1 MSSHPGKVG
10 RWILVLFASA
20 TILAGV
26 AALILSTDFAHGY
39 ILAAIVQRIQDAT
52 GGRVEIGRLSFHRAH
67 LGADFYGIRVRGTEP
82 DQQTPLFSAERVA
95 IDLGLHLFHRTKLDL
110 QNVAMDHPVM
120 HLSINSKGDSN
131 LPRAAVSTSPNSPG
145 IFDMAIGHFVLNSGE
160 IFYNDRHAMVNADLR
175 NLNAQVSYGVLTRT
189 YDGTINYHGGRIDYG
204 SLAPM
209 AHDLSASFSAAPSGL
224 VIKSVTL
231 LTSSS
236 SMHAQGEVRNY
247 ADPSVYGSYE
257 AKLATRD
264 LGSLFKNSAIP
275 EGELDTQGNIAYVR
289 KANEPAI
296 NALAIS
302 GTLSGRSLKISL
314 PEVHASLQNIA
325 AEYQLNR
332 GNLEVRKME
341 AAALG
346 GRLTGRLLISR
357 VADDAASQF
366 DGGVQKVSLSAMQD
380 AWRTNRSLGFR
391 MGGQMAG
398 KLQATWHGNLKD
410 VKVFSDATLA
420 GSITS
425 ASSTGHAPLS
435 FPVNA
440 AAQVTYDDRNQ
451 SATIHNALIHTSHS
465 YMTLTGG
472 LGKNADLKVDGRTDD
487 LREVDLIAG
496 AFGTN
501 SNVPGKY
508 DSGSSQPLD
517 LSGAATF
524 SGTVSGQLSDPH
536 VAALLTSTNLHVR
549 GTSVQAFRAN
559 VQLSRTK
566 VTAQQGEIKLGP
578 QAGATFDISLT
589 LRDWQ
594 FAPDLPLNI
603 HLNTDKVSV
612 TDIERIAGLSYPV
625 TGLVSSNVAISGT
638 QEDLDAQGNIRL
650 LEATAWQQ
658 PIQMLTIG
666 LQHSSDDLD
675 ATFDLRTPAGSA
687 KGALLYYPK
696 SRKYNVQATSTGIR
710 LDQVQY
716 LQSHAQKVTGII
728 NASVKGQGDLNA
740 PQLEVTIDGQ
750 PQIGNQKIDN
760 FRAQANVA
768 NQRSEF
774 SLNCSIA
781 GAALQSH
788 GVVNLT
794 GDYEATAN
802 LDSQVVKLDS
812 LLSTF
817 LPQANNGLHGQ
828 TEFHAALRGP
838 LKNPDRLEAHIEIP
852 ALSVGYSAIQ
862 IATDAPIHADYQQ
875 GVLAIPQARLKGTGT
890 DLRIAAT
897 VPLQST
903 ADLRATADGT
913 ADLELLQLWDPQW
926 QSSGQIKL
934 NIGAQGN
941 RSHPEL
947 KGTIAVSNAGLS
959 TETIPALEKING
971 ELDISGE
978 RIQIKNLAGQSGG
991 GTFEIHGFA
1000 IYQPS
1005 VHYSL
1010 GMTARG
1016 VRLFYPEGVRTQFT
1030 ADLNLTGEPNDSLV
1044 SGQVTVYRL
1053 SLTQAFDLATFS
1065 DAFSVT
1071 SAPSVGMAD
1080 NIKLNV
1086 GVSSSRALE
1095 VSNNQLSVEGS
1106 ADLHLQGTVAEPVL
1120 VGRTNVTGGELFFK
1134 GKRFQMQDATIV
1146 FANPVHTEPVVNLT
1160 ATTTINHFNLTVNL
1174 VGPFDKLR
1182 TTYTSDPPL
1191 SQVDVINLLIT
1202 GHTTA
1207 QSSSVSPQSV
1217 VASQL
1222 SGQVSSQLEKLTG
1235 ISSLTIDPQIG
1246 GNQGNAGS
1254 QVAIQQRVTKDLFF
1268 TFATDVTNT
1277 QGEVVQVEYQVT
1289 PKYSLSAIRN
1299 QTGGYEIEIKSHKK
1313 F

>member
-1 MSSHPGKVG
+1 MSSHLGKVG
-10 RWILVLFASA
+10 RWMLVLVASA
-20 TILAGV
+20 TILAAV
-26 AALILSTDFAHGY
+26 AALILSTDFAHRY
-39 ILAAIVQRIQDAT
+39 VLAVIVQRIQDAT
-52 GGRVEIGRLSFHRAH
+52 GGRVEIRGLSFHRAH
-67 LGADFYGIRVRGTEP
+67 LGVDFYGIRVRGTEP

-110 QNVAMDHPVM
+110 QNVTMDHPVM
-120 HLSINSKGDSN
+120 HLSVNSKGDSN
-131 LPRAAVSTSPNSPG
+131 LPHAGVSTSANSAG

-175 NLNAQVSYGVLTRT
+175 NLNARVSYGVLTRT
-189 YDGTINYHGGRIDYG
+189 YDGTVNYHGGRIDYG

-209 AHDLSASFSAAPSGL
+209 THDLDASFSAASSGL
-224 VIKSVTL
+224 VIKSLTL
-231 LTSSS
+231 LTPSSS
-236 SMHAQGEVRNY
+236 IQAQGEVRNY

-264 LGSLFKNSAIP
+264 LASLFKNSGIP
-275 EGELDTQGNIAYVR
+275 EGQLDTQGNIAYVR
-289 KANEPAI
+289 KPNEPPI

-314 PEVHASLQNIA
+314 PEVHASLQNVA
-325 AEYQLNR
+325 AEYQLNL

-357 VADDAASQF
+357 VAGDAASQF

-391 MGGQMAG
+391 MGGQMEG

-410 VKVFSDATLA
+410 MKVFSDAKLA

-425 ASSTGHAPLS
+425 ASNSGHAPLS
-435 FPVNA
+435 FPVDA

-465 YMTLTGG
+465 YMTLKGG
-472 LGKNADLKVDGRTDD
+472 LGRNADLKVDGRTDD
-487 LREVDLIAG
+487 LQEVDLIAG
-496 AFGTN
+496 AFGMN
-501 SNVPGKY
+501 H
-508 DSGSSQPLD
+508 SGSSQPLD
-517 LSGAATF
+517 LAGAATF
-524 SGTVSGQLSDPH
+524 SGIVSGQLSDPYIT
-536 VAALLTSTNLHVR
+536 ALLNSTNLHVR

-566 VTAQQGEIKLGP
+566 VTAQQGEIKLGS

-589 LRDWQ
+589 LRDWH

-603 HLNTDKVSV
+603 HLSTDKVSV

-625 TGLVSSNVAISGT
+625 TGLVSSNLAISGT
-638 QEDLDAQGNIRL
+638 QEDLDARGNIRL
-650 LEATAWQQ
+650 LEATAWRQ

-666 LQHSSDDLD
+666 LQHSGEDLD

-716 LQSHAQKVTGII
+716 LQSHSQKVTGII

-740 PQLEVTIDGQ
+740 PQLEATIDGQ

-788 GVVNLT
+788 GVINLT

-802 LDSQVVKLDS
+802 FDSQVIKLDS

-817 LPQANNGLHGQ
+817 LPQSNNGLHGQ

-890 DLRIAAT
+890 DLRVAAT

-903 ADLRATADGT
+903 SDLRATADGT
-913 ADLELLQLWDPQW
+913 ADLELLQLWNPQW

-978 RIQIKNLAGQSGG
+978 RIQIKNLGGQSGG

-1030 ADLNLTGEPNDSLV
+1030 ADLNFTGEPNDSLV
-1044 SGQVTVYRL
+1044 SGQVVVYRL
-1053 SLTQAFDLATFS
+1053 SLTQAFDLGAFS

-1071 SAPSVGMAD
+1071 SSPSVGMAD

-1134 GKRFQMQDATIV
+1134 GKRFQIQDATIV

-1160 ATTTINHFNLTVNL
+1160 ATTTINQFNLTVNL

-1217 VASQL
+1217 IASQL
-1222 SGQVSSQLEKLTG
+1222 SGQVSNRLEKLTG

-1254 QVAIQQRVTKDLFF
+1254 QLAIQQRVTKNLFF